1 MELPLTRVEEIV
13 GGPGGDVKGC
23 GHFESSITEEIN
35 DKGFEFGGLVKSFE
49 GLVEIWVVEAWN

>member
-1 MELPLTRVEEIV
+1 MARVEEIV